1 MLAWLS
7 VCSEVQT
14 CIRPSWCHCHSLSL
28 ASVKF
33 RLVLPFWYWLA
44 RVVPDTGPLNVYV
57 CVPVRV
63 CVLGHISIRIG
74 ITEDTQSVPADWC
87 QRVAAYAKYNSAVW
101 TVFRVTWLLEKSY
114 VNTLSVDIP
123 KMVQDRDTVTRKV
136 HRKSY
141 GLLNGTNKHDTEWPW
156 QSLQLFEIFLLLT
169 GEYNT

>member
-1 MLAWLS
+1 MQVSLPITTRLWKGLIQICWPESLARVKLQTSIVCIGRPSVLWRCWFGDRKGTQPVKNLSDGMLAWLS

-57 CVPVRV
+57 CAPVRV

-87 QRVAAYAKYNSAVW
+87 
-101 TVFRVTWLLEKSY
+101 
-114 VNTLSVDIP
+114 
-123 KMVQDRDTVTRKV
+123 
-136 HRKSY
+136 
-141 GLLNGTNKHDTEWPW
+141 
-156 QSLQLFEIFLLLT
+156 
-169 GEYNT
+169 